1 MEYYEYFYVVKD
13 LAEFVK
19 KESDAQKGQQEQ
31 TGSAMSGMKVPNIK
45 VPKMSVPK
53 F

>member
-1 MEYYEYFYVVKD
+1 MEYYEYYYVVKD
-13 LAEFVK
+13 LAEYVK
-19 KESDAQKGQQEQ
+19 KESEAQKGQQEQ
-31 TGSAMSGMKVPNIK
+31 TSSAMGGMKVPNIK